1 MPAGWGLLV
10 AVDVGKIVIIA
21 VGIVVAAAWSKRYEL
36 TGGVAH
42 GREGF
47 ACINGEWIPA
57 LNDGCAADRPSAGD
71 VSDDSVPLLQT
82 GTPLSCDPYYVQ
94 NCNRLA
100 SSFLLNF

>member
-47 ACINGEWIPA
+47 ACKTVNGY
-57 LNDGCAADRPSAGD
+57 
-71 VSDDSVPLLQT
+71 PL
-82 GTPLSCDPYYVQ
+82 
-94 NCNRLA
+94 
-100 SSFLLNF
+100 